1 MYYVSEY
8 GGNYESFLL
17 DMLMILE
24 MWMVPSFKETPST
37 DLRSFVSVL
46 PRLTDRKSYH
56 VLSVPNHPL
65 RLRVQGADANA
76 SLCGSWSLVWD
87 RSDLSTLLVLRYW
100 DWDFLRCEYVLFFS
114 RKKSSGY
121 CLHINQRAGGD
132 KSRVLAPEADLSAE
146 LSSGNHQSKERG
158 AQGASFLDGSA
169 ALHQLLTTA
178 AEVLPKLQK
187 LTPRVRAVQGGLAQ
201 VLKEAKAIRLEG
213 SQAGE
218 VEWLNIAHRETIF
231 IQSFCIHFGS
241 WGLPG
246 SPRSPRGWASQG
258 WKEAAALLKWEWQTA
273 VCWC

>member
-1 MYYVSEY
+1 
-8 GGNYESFLL
+8 
-17 DMLMILE
+17 
-24 MWMVPSFKETPST
+24 MVVTTSLFYWICLWFWKCEWYHHSRKHRA
-37 DLRSFVSVL
+37 LIW
-46 PRLTDRKSYH
+46 DR
-56 VLSVPNHPL
+56 LSVYCQDSQTESPITCCQYQTTLYVWESKVLMRTH
-65 RLRVQGADANA
+65 RFVAAEA
-76 SLCGSWSLVWD
+76 WSGTGRICQHFWFWGIEIEIFCDV
-87 RSDLSTLLVLRYW
+87 SMY
-100 DWDFLRCEYVLFFS
+100 CFFS